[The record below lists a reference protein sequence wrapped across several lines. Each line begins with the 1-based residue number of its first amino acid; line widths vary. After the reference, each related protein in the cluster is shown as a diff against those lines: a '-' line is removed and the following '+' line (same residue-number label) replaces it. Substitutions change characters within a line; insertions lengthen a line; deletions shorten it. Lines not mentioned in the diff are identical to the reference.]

1 MKQVGPLP
9 KTLVLAET
17 LAQRVNQLRE
27 LRNLTI
33 RDIAKSTKFGIKRIE
48 EIETGLE
55 TWLSSTDRQLLAK
68 ALSVEPALLEEVEVR
83 SRDYGALSQ
92 ESILVNI
99 QSDLSQAILAG
110 NKQLMCPLCGESLK
124 SNVQHGFDI
133 DGQPIKLARAHCTK
147 CPFIL

>member
-9 KTLVLAET
+9 KTLILAET
-17 LAQRVNQLRE
+17 LAQRVSQLRE

-33 RDIAKSTKFGIKRIE
+33 RDLAKSTKFGIKRIE

-68 ALSVEPALLEEVEVR
+68 SLSIEPALLQEVEARYSAENLINHSSVT
-83 SRDYGALSQ
+83 S
-92 ESILVNI
+92 NI
-99 QSDLSQAILAG
+99 KSDLERAILSG
-110 NKQLMCPLCGESLK
+110 NKDLHCPMCGESLK

-133 DGQPIKLARAHCTK
+133 DGQPIKLPKAHCTR